1 MVAKYIVEYRMKG
14 RFIVLYASNNLGKS
28 KQLDLL
34 EEAWQEIGR
43 PYKRIKYPRYDSEFG
58 RILNR
63 ELRGPVEERL
73 NLTDEELQMLYAEDR
88 RYYQPMLMEI
98 LKEKDVLA
106 EDYTG
111 TGLAWGLTKGVARE
125 KLDTYNYGL
134 LQPDL
139 AILLDGERFGGG
151 IEKGHRFEDAGQ
163 ETWER
168 NREIHRQLAA
178 EFGWEV
184 VEAGGDPQKI
194 HERVLRVIAEKW
206 KADLLFSDKI

>member
-1 MVAKYIVEYRMKG
+1 MKG

-34 EEAWQEIGR
+34 EEVWKEMGR
-43 PYKRIKYPRYDSEFG
+43 PYERIKYPRYDSEFG
-58 RILNR
+58 AIINK
-63 ELRGPVEERL
+63 EIRGPVEERL

-88 RYYQPMLMEI
+88 RYFQTTLMEI

-111 TGLAWGLTKGVARE
+111 TGLAWGLTKGVSRE
-125 KLDTYNYGL
+125 KLDIYNFGL
-134 LQPDL
+134 LEPDL

-151 IEKGHRFEDAGQ
+151 IERGHRFEGAGQ

-168 NREIHRQLAA
+168 NREIHRHLAS
-178 EFGWEV
+178 ELGWEV
-184 VEAGGDPQKI
+184 VEANGAPEKV
-194 HERVLRVIAEKW
+194 HERVLRVIREKW
-206 KADLLFSDKI
+206 

>member
-1 MVAKYIVEYRMKG
+1 MKG

>member
-1 MVAKYIVEYRMKG
+1 MKG

-34 EEAWQEIGR
+34 EETWQEIGR

-73 NLTDEELQMLYAEDR
+73 NLTDEELQMLFAEDR
-88 RYYQPMLMEI
+88 RYYQPRLMEV

-111 TGLAWGLTKGVARE
+111 TGLAWGLTKGVLRE
-125 KLDTYNYGL
+125 KLDIYNYGL
-134 LQPDL
+134 LEPDL
-139 AILLDGERFGGG
+139 AILLDGERFSGG
-151 IEKGHRFEDAGQ
+151 IERGHRFESDGQ

-178 EFGWEV
+178 EFGWEM
-184 VEAGGDPQKI
+184 VEVGGDPQKI
-194 HERVLRVIAEKW
+194 HERVLRVITEKW
-206 KADLLFSDKI
+206 KADLLFADEI